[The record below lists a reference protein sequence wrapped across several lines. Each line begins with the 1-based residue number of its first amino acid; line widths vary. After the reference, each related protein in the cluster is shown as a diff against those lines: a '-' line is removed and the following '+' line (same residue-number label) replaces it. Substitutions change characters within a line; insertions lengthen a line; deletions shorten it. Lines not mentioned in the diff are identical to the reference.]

1 MYTLDIYT
9 LDIWR
14 FTEVAVFSAFI
25 PLQLQ
30 FPVTWACSV
39 LSPLC
44 CYKHDVLQCCTP
56 QCDTAAPLQR
66 ILFM

>member
-39 LSPLC
+39 LSPRVVTNTLC
-44 CYKHDVLQCCTP
+44 CSAAHLSV
-56 QCDTAAPLQR
+56 TAAPLQR